1 MELKD
6 VSTFKSAANRQKV
19 DLYFSCRQLVQKD
32 VVSESDPYLVL
43 YQNIYDTW
51 KIVGKTEIKWNIHNP
66 DFSTSFQV
74 DFVFERRQL
83 FKVECRDADDEQG
96 LKYDSLGSAEFE
108 LGTVIGSAK
117 STLTVDLIKENKR
130 QGKVSI
136 RAENSVASNEAVIGA
151 FEGLNMAGQ
160 LLCFAEKPYFTIAK
174 LRTNADSSKSFEKSA
189 GIGDQY
195 QQMGSQGAEEW
206 QAVYDSEL
214 GGAGPSHRFRELII
228 PYSKLCSCNPDL
240 PLKVAS
246 D

>member
-1 MELKD
+1 MEITEKE
-6 VSTFKSAANRQKV
+6 KV
-19 DLYFSCRQLVQKD
+19 ELYLSCHSLTNLDFGSK
-32 VVSESDPYLVL
+32 SDPYCVL
-43 YQNIYDTW
+43 YRKQGNNW
-51 KIVGKTEIKWNIHNP
+51 HQVGKTEIVWNNLDP
-66 DFSTSFQV
+66 SFAKS
-74 DFVFERRQL
+74 FEIEFTFERKQI